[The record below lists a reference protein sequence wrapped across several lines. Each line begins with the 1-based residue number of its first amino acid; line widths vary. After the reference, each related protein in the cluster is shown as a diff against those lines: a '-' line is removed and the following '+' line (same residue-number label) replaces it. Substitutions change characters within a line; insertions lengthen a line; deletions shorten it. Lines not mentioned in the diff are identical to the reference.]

1 MSCRDIPKSLAIWK
15 KHCKGKKCKINVN
28 LHKCNV
34 FVFIRVK
41 KGGCLL
47 APVSEAKKRANK
59 KWNNANY
66 KRFNIALPKEEAEII
81 DKYCEVK
88 NISKNSFFREAA
100 KEKMERNK

>member
-1 MSCRDIPKSLAIWK
+1 M
-15 KHCKGKKCKINVN
+15 
-28 LHKCNV
+28 
-34 FVFIRVK
+34 
-41 KGGCLL
+41 

-88 NISKNSFFREAA
+88 NISKNSFFREKYGFEILSMDKI
-100 KEKMERNK
+100 KEYQG